1 VTLDLNYR
9 IEGTGKRLC
18 LLHPVGLDLT
28 CFDALTAEL
37 VSGFQVLRVD
47 LRGHGESP
55 RAQDNASPTLVDF
68 AADVHSLLIK
78 LNFVPTAVAGFSFG
92 GMIAQELA
100 INYPMDINAL
110 IVSACGCT
118 FSEETRNALRDR
130 GIAAERAGMASV
142 IESTME
148 RWFSHAFRAGGLDAS
163 TRQRLLADDVEAWKQ
178 SWNAIAELETERRV
192 AEVRAP
198 TLCLAAGKDLSTPP
212 AVVKRVADA
221 IRGST
226 LEVIENQPHMLFIE
240 APMEVAIAIR
250 RFLRRVL
257 V

>member
-37 VSGFQVLRVD
+37 VSGFQILRMD

-55 RAQDNASPTLVDF
+55 RAQDNASPSFADF
-68 AADVHSLLIK
+68 AADVHSLLTK
-78 LNFVPTAVAGFSFG
+78 LNFLPTAVAGFSFG
-92 GMIAQELA
+92 GMVAQELA
-100 INYPMDINAL
+100 INYPQATNGL

-118 FSEETRNALRDR
+118 FSQETRNLLRDR

-148 RWFSHAFRAGGLDAS
+148 RWFSPAFRTSGLDAS
-163 TRQRLLADDVEAWKQ
+163 IRQRLLADDPKAWKQ
-178 SWNAIAELETERRV
+178 SWNAIAELDTERRLTDLRV
-192 AEVRAP
+192 P

-226 LEVIENQPHMLFIE
+226 LEVLENQPHMLFIE
-240 APMEVAIAIR
+240 APREVAIAIR
-250 RFLRRVL
+250 GFLRRAL